1 MMTKM
6 KILFPVVLLALAG
19 CSADVP
25 QRLTV
30 GSQLPEFE
38 LDSLAGGEVAS
49 SSLAGRTVVVNFWAT
64 WCQPCLKEIPELKR
78 LAAGGR
84 VEVVGIALD
93 EEGEL
98 AVRPFVESHGMDY
111 QILFGNQEVFQ
122 RMGGFSIPY
131 TLVVDGSQRVVN
143 IYRGP
148 AKRTDIEEDLKK
160 IEQAT

>member
-1 MMTKM
+1 MTKKM
-6 KILFPVVLLALAG
+6 RTLLPVVVLALAG
-19 CSADVP
+19 CGDGVP
-25 QRLTV
+25 ERLTV
-30 GSQLPEFE
+30 GGQLPEFSLE
-38 LDSLAGGEVAS
+38 SLAGTKFDS
-49 SSLAGRTVVVNFWAT
+49 SSLAGKAVVVNFWAT
-64 WCQPCLKEIPELKR
+64 WCQPCLKEIPELNE

-98 AVRPFVESHGMDY
+98 AVKPFALSHGMEY
-111 QILFGNQEVFQ
+111 TILLGNQKVFQ

-148 AKRTDIEEDLKK
+148 ATRTDIEEDLKK
-160 IEQAT
+160 IEQAV